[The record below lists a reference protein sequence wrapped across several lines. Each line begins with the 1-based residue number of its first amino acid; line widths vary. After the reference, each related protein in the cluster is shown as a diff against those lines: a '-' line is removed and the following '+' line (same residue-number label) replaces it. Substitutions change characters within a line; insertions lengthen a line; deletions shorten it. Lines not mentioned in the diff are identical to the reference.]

1 MACENSFAS
10 PQQFFDF
17 FQMSCSSA
25 DEESQAQIYLDLVA
39 SDIHAALAATGA
51 CDCTFASWAN
61 GYLAKIN
68 IIEAAVLFQQP
79 CGPELSEDMKK
90 AYLEWITK
98 ELDKIR
104 TGKLELCAGET
115 GSEYPAIAWAE
126 MGLTEFNQARIISN
140 DIDRNSA

>member
-1 MACENSFAS
+1 MACDSSYAT

-51 CDCTFASWAN
+51 CDCTFALWAN

-79 CGPELSEDMKK
+79 CGPELSEEMKK
-90 AYLEWITK
+90 AYLEWVTR
-98 ELDKIR
+98 ELAPPKNGHASTR
-104 TGKLELCAGET
+104 SQQAG
-115 GSEYPAIAWAE
+115 
-126 MGLTEFNQARIISN
+126 NQKSRRRRLRGESRV
-140 DIDRNSA
+140 DQDHQDSSQKKKVGPD